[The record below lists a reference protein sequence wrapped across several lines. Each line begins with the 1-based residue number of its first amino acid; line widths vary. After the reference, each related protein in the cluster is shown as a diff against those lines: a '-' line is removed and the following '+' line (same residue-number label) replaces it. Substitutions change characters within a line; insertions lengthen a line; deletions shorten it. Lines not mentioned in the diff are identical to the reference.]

1 MSGMERPTPELRLA
15 QLLERASELADRYE
29 QLRERLR
36 HVEDE
41 LVEAQLRIEELE
53 HREAAISPYTHPSDS
68 AHLAPELS
76 RADIEQLLAEVDACI
91 SLLDPTAHLTH
102 PHI

>member
-53 HREAAISPYTHPSDS
+53 QREAANSPYTHPSES
-68 AHLAPELS
+68 AHQAPELS

>member
-1 MSGMERPTPELRLA
+1 MERPTPELLLA
-15 QLLERASELADRYE
+15 RLLERASELADRYE
-29 QLRERLR
+29 RLRERLR

-53 HREAAISPYTHPSDS
+53 RQEVTPSPYTHHSESSPASV
-68 AHLAPELS
+68 ELT

-91 SLLDPTAHLTH
+91 SLLASPT
-102 PHI
+102 PPS

>member
-53 HREAAISPYTHPSDS
+53 RQEVTPSPYTHPSES
-68 AHLAPELS
+68 SPASVELT

-91 SLLDPTAHLTH
+91 SLLASPT
-102 PHI
+102 PHS